1 MPEQRD
7 NDKERLLKIDAVLAH
22 LQQVKT
28 DTVKMMHS
36 LLKERTQKR
45 ARVRK
50 AQKRR

>member
-7 NDKERLLKIDAVLAH
+7 TDKERLLKIDAVLEQ

-28 DTVKMMHS
+28 DTVKMIHS
-36 LLKERTQKR
+36 LQKERTQKR
-45 ARVRK
+45 ATVRK